1 MQFIVVM
8 GHAYTKTKAINGQP
22 TTLQKLCWL
31 LLCFVLIGLASA
43 VVYTVINNN
52 VSQPKSA
59 PIEAQLPYGSIEEL
73 SDPKTFMAAYLSV
86 NCKPDL
92 LRRTQTLRVAGT
104 IERDGLSE
112 TFTLIKKRPDKM
124 RFLVKQGL
132 KEITFGANAEI
143 VWRCVRSPELQ
154 EVNYVRIEGDEA
166 LQWIKQTR
174 FFDLII
180 SASQGEG
187 QILEIE
193 GEQWAEKD
201 SLKVRIIDAHG
212 DTFVI
217 FIDPQTLYPLAQR
230 QTRPNGE
237 ISETIFNDYRDIDGL
252 PIAFQM
258 TISQENNAVST
269 IQINSAA
276 INPGLLSKL
285 FELPSA
291 LR

>member
-1 MQFIVVM
+1 MHLYNVM
-8 GHAYTKTKAINGQP
+8 KPAYTNTKVINGQS
-22 TTLQKLCWL
+22 TTLQKLCWV
-31 LLCFVLIGLASA
+31 LLCLGMIGLAYS
-43 VVYTVINNN
+43 VVYTFTNNK
-52 VSQPKSA
+52 VSSPNTA
-59 PIEAQLPYGSIEEL
+59 PTEVRLPYGSLEEL
-73 SDPKTFMAAYLSV
+73 CDPKTFMAAYLSV
-86 NCKPDL
+86 NCKPDI

-112 TFTLIKKRPDKM
+112 TFTLIKKRPNKM

-166 LQWIKQTR
+166 LQWKKQTR

-193 GEQWAEKD
+193 GDQWAEND
-201 SLKVRIIDAHG
+201 SLKVRVMDAYG
-212 DTFVI
+212 DTYVI
-217 FIDPQTLYPLAQR
+217 FIDPQTLHPLAER
-230 QTRPNGE
+230 HTRPDGK
-237 ISETIFNDYRDIDGL
+237 ITETIFNDYRDLDGL
-252 PIAFQM
+252 PTPFQL
-258 TISQENNAVST
+258 TVSQENNVVSK